1 MGAQMACN
9 SFPGASPLAKEL
21 GVDGKG
27 TIVATVVP
35 PPTKRALTVVQEYQH
50 DIELQ
55 TGEKQHSFTSLEGYI
70 GAKVL
75 VEALKRAGPKPTREA
90 FMQALDSMKAFDVG
104 GYAVTFAPDNHNGS
118 SFVELTVIGQG
129 LKFNY

>member
-1 MGAQMACN
+1 
-9 SFPGASPLAKEL
+9 
-21 GVDGKG
+21 
-27 TIVATVVP
+27 VVS
-35 PPTKRALTVVQEYQH
+35 EYQH

-55 TGEKQHSFTSLEGYI
+55 TGAKNYSFTSLESYI
-70 GAKVL
+70 GAKVV

-90 FMQALDSMKAFDVG
+90 FAQALDSMKAFDVG

-118 SFVELTVIGQG
+118 SFVELTVIGSG